1 MEHDNEYVSTVE
13 RRLFAMAYEKMV
25 PVYGVLELTPLC
37 NMNCDMC
44 YVRLSRS
51 EMESQGRMK
60 TLDEWL
66 MLAKEMKEAGVL
78 FILLTGGEPLLYP
91 WFKELYISLLE
102 MGMVLTV
109 NTNGTLIDEE
119 WTGFFSHHK
128 PRRINITLYGD
139 SEAGYERLCHYGQ
152 GFDKAVKAIEGLRK
166 AGVHVKINGSMTRA
180 NVSCS
185 DGILDIGERLDVPVR
200 IDTYMCPGVRE
211 RGRPFAFQT
220 RMDPDMAAKT
230 RIHVLRREM
239 GDEIFKASCHHEFEK
254 IKNTPEGKDKP
265 YGMRCRAGRCSFTI
279 SWQGLMRPC
288 VVMSEPSEDV
298 FKTGFKKAWENITE
312 KTKQIMGSSKCSQCS
327 LRKYCNTCPA
337 YALLEEGRY
346 DAVPRYLCQYTEHSL
361 EHMKKELEKI
371 GDE

>member
-1 MEHDNEYVSTVE
+1 ME
-13 RRLFAMAYEKMV
+13 A
-25 PVYGVLELTPLC
+25 
-37 NMNCDMC
+37 
-44 YVRLSRS
+44 
-51 EMESQGRMK
+51 QGRMK

-152 GFDKAVKAIEGLRK
+152 GFDKAVKAIEGLK
-166 AGVHVKINGSMTRA
+166 NAGVHVKINGSMTRA

-211 RGRPFAFQT
+211 RSRPFAFQT

-254 IKNTPEGKDKP
+254 IKNTPEGEDKP
-265 YGMRCRAGRCSFTI
+265 YGMRCKAGRCSFTI

-312 KTKQIMGSSKCSQCS
+312 KTKQIMGSSECSKCH

-337 YALLEEGRY
+337 YTLLEEGRY
-346 DAVPRYLCQYTEHSL
+346 DAVPRYLCRYTKRSVEY
-361 EHMKKELEKI
+361 MKKELEKI
-371 GDE
+371 VDE

>member
-1 MEHDNEYVSTVE
+1 MEYDIEYENTVE
-13 RRLFAMAYEKMV
+13 RRLFAMAYERLV

-51 EMESQGRMK
+51 EMEAQGRMK

-211 RGRPFAFQT
+211 RSRPFAFQT

-265 YGMRCRAGRCSFTI
+265 YRMGCKAGRCSFTI

-298 FKTGFKKAWENITE
+298 FEIGFKKAWENITE
-312 KTKQIMGSSKCSQCS
+312 KTKQIMGSSKCSKCH

-361 EHMKKELEKI
+361 EYMKKELEKI

>member
-1 MEHDNEYVSTVE
+1 ME
-13 RRLFAMAYEKMV
+13 A
-25 PVYGVLELTPLC
+25 
-37 NMNCDMC
+37 
-44 YVRLSRS
+44 
-51 EMESQGRMK
+51 QGRMK

-139 SEAGYERLCHYGQ
+139 SESGYERLCHYGQ

-185 DGILDIGERLDVPVR
+185 DGILDIGERLD
-200 IDTYMCPGVRE
+200 D
-211 RGRPFAFQT
+211 
-220 RMDPDMAAKT
+220 
-230 RIHVLRREM
+230 L
-239 GDEIFKASCHHEFEK
+239 
-254 IKNTPEGKDKP
+254 
-265 YGMRCRAGRCSFTI
+265 
-279 SWQGLMRPC
+279 
-288 VVMSEPSEDV
+288 
-298 FKTGFKKAWENITE
+298 
-312 KTKQIMGSSKCSQCS
+312 
-327 LRKYCNTCPA
+327 
-337 YALLEEGRY
+337 
-346 DAVPRYLCQYTEHSL
+346 
-361 EHMKKELEKI
+361 
-371 GDE
+371 